1 MNRDIILKQLRE
13 YKNNHFEEYGIL
25 ELGLFGSVAREE
37 ETSSSDVDI
46 CLKTK
51 TPDMFALVHIKE
63 DLQELLSNK
72 IDLVRIRDKMNPYLK
87 KRIQNEAIYV

>member
-72 IDLVRIRDKMNPYLK
+72 IDLVRIRDQMNPYLK

>member
-1 MNRDIILKQLRE
+1 MNREIILKQLKE
-13 YKNNHFEEYGIL
+13 YKNTHFEEYGIL

-63 DLQELLSNK
+63 DLQQLLSNK